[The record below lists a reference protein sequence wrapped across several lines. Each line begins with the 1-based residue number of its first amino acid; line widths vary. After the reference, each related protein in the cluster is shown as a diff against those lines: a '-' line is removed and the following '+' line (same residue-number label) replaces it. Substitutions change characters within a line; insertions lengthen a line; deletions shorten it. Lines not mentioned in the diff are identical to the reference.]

1 MNYNH
6 KATLEE
12 ARKELEEKNKI
23 QKTSVSEENVE
34 VKIIEKNSITLST
47 GEIVT
52 FDLDYITGKT
62 ILNIKNEF
70 RRKFKDRVNLI
81 DELDDTYCTFV
92 ATKLSNKT
100 FEELGALP
108 YKDWA
113 KVKNF
118 VKDYLLE
125 V

>member
-1 MNYNH
+1 MNYDH
-6 KATLEE
+6 KAELEK

-23 QKTSVSEENVE
+23 QNISDV
-34 VKIIEKNSITLST
+34 EKNEIAENSDRKTLELST
-47 GEIVT
+47 GEIIV
-52 FDLDYITGKT
+52 FDLDYLTGKT

-92 ATKLSNKT
+92 ATKLSSKT

>member
-6 KATLEE
+6 KAALEE

-62 ILNIKNEF
+62 ILNIKKEF
-70 RRKFKDRVNLI
+70 RRKNKDNVNIL
-81 DELDDTYCTFV
+81 DELDDAYCTFV
-92 ATKLSNKT
+92 ASELSNKT
-100 FEELGALP
+100 YEELTALP

>member
-1 MNYNH
+1 MNYDH
-6 KATLEE
+6 KAALEE

-23 QKTSVSEENVE
+23 QKTSDVEENVTE
-34 VKIIEKNSITLST
+34 ENSDSKTLELST
-47 GEIVT
+47 GEVII
-52 FDLDYITGKT
+52 FDLDYLTGKT

-92 ATKLSNKT
+92 AAKLSDKT
-100 FEELGALP
+100 FEELGALQ

>member
-1 MNYNH
+1 MNYDH
-6 KATLEE
+6 KAALEE
-12 ARKELEEKNKI
+12 ARKELEEKNGI
-23 QKTSVSEENVE
+23 PKTSDVEENGTAE
-34 VKIIEKNSITLST
+34 NSDRKILELST
-47 GEIVT
+47 GEVII
-52 FDLDYITGKT
+52 FDLDYLTGKT

-92 ATKLSNKT
+92 AAKLSNKT
-100 FEELGALP
+100 FEELGALQ

>member
-1 MNYNH
+1 MNYDH
-6 KATLEE
+6 KAALEE

-23 QKTSVSEENVE
+23 QKTSDVEENVTE
-34 VKIIEKNSITLST
+34 ENSDSKTLELST
-47 GEIVT
+47 GEVII
-52 FDLDYITGKT
+52 FDLDYLTGKT

-92 ATKLSNKT
+92 AAKLSNKT
-100 FEELGALP
+100 FEELGALQ